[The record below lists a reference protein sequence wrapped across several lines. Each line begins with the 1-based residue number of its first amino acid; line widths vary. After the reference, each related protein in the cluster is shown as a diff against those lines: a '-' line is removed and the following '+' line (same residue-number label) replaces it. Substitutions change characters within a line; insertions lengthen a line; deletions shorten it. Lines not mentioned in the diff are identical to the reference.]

1 MFNLLIEEDYFDPCA
16 YGNHGDEE
24 LDFHVNGDIDKKDL
38 DLHELENVKVD
49 GCQHNIHSEI
59 WAINVFNAWQ
69 KYKKLDISL
78 SIMELHASKPK
89 LLVNYLSNSCCK

>member
-1 MFNLLIEEDYFDPCA
+1 VFNLLIEEDYLDLCT

-24 LDFHVNGDIDKKDL
+24 LDFHVNGDIDKKYL

-59 WAINVFNAWQ
+59 
-69 KYKKLDISL
+69 
-78 SIMELHASKPK
+78 
-89 LLVNYLSNSCCK
+89 